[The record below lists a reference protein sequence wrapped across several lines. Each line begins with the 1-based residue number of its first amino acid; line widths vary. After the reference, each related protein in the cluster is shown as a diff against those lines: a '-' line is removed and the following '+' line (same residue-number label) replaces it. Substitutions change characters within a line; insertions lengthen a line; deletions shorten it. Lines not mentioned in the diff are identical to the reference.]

1 MVNRLVFGLTVVALA
16 GCKSSSQ
23 TPGDGGP
30 PDTANDRM
38 VLPEV
43 FIAGDSGGTAD
54 ARDAADAPPACT
66 GPKCPVVLATD
77 DDPSCC
83 LAVDGTY
90 VYWVS
95 FSGSAW
101 SIMRV
106 AGAGGTPEYFEGS
119 EFIVGDLAI
128 QGDALYWTATD
139 GVFRR
144 DLAAA
149 RGSATKIASG
159 SSNSSPIATDSNFA
173 YWAGVGGTP
182 VRKVPLA
189 GGTST
194 DVATGVRAMAIASDG
209 TNVYWSDRETQDG
222 AFVMAPVAGGTPTV
236 LATDLT
242 NPGDVAV
249 DGTSVYFADS
259 STLFG
264 TKIWK
269 VPLGG
274 GPPVMVALAP
284 DFGIYEIAVDAT
296 NVYWAAYRTIAKAP
310 IGGGTITTI
319 ATAQAGALYVAVDAT
334 NVYWLTTDIGAGAV
348 MKLAK

>member
-43 FIAGDSGGTAD
+43 FIAGDGGGTAD

-159 SSNSSPIATDSNFA
+159 RPTPARSRRTAT
-173 YWAGVGGTP
+173 
-182 VRKVPLA
+182 
-189 GGTST
+189 
-194 DVATGVRAMAIASDG
+194 
-209 TNVYWSDRETQDG
+209 
-222 AFVMAPVAGGTPTV
+222 
-236 LATDLT
+236 
-242 NPGDVAV
+242 
-249 DGTSVYFADS
+249 S
-259 STLFG
+259 STGPALGAPRFG
-264 TKIWK
+264 RCRWLVVHRPTSRPASGRW
-269 VPLGG
+269 PS
-274 GPPVMVALAP
+274 PPTART
-284 DFGIYEIAVDAT
+284 FIGRIARP
-296 NVYWAAYRTIAKAP
+296 RTVRSSWP
-310 IGGGTITTI
+310 RSPVERRRCWRRT
-319 ATAQAGALYVAVDAT
+319 
-334 NVYWLTTDIGAGAV
+334 
-348 MKLAK
+348 